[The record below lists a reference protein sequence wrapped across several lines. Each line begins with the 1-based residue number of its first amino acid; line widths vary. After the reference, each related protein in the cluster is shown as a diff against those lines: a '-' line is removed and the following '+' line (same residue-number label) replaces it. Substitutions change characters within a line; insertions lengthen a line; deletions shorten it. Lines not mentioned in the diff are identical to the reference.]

1 MCIYTHGSHVFMIA
15 HVNLLSLAARLT
27 TVSLDIYSY
36 VYMCIHM
43 AELT

>member
-27 TVSLDIYSY
+27 TVSLDLVKHIKY
-36 VYMCIHM
+36 
-43 AELT
+43 